1 MAASSVTGT
10 GTGSVD
16 KYGGGNNLRINSVP
30 LQGPNVVACGIA
42 SIEPTVMG
50 GVGGQCFIRTPYV
63 LAMPEDSYAAFV
75 MPYRMAPQPGMFV
88 GGFYAGGDGNGSI
101 IHLMGMTGPGIVNW
115 MIVRQ
120 GFGVEATGV

>member
-1 MAASSVTGT
+1 MGASSVTGT

-42 SIEPTVMG
+42 SMVPNL
-50 GVGGQCFIRTPYV
+50 VGEYFIRTPYI
-63 LAMPEDSYAAFV
+63 LAMPEEHYAAFV
-75 MPYRMAPQPGMFV
+75 MPINTSQPNMGV
-88 GGFYAGGDGNGSI
+88 SGVYSDGNGNGSI
-101 IHLMGMTGPGIVNW
+101 IQVNTIVEGTAYW

-120 GFGVEATGV
+120 GFGVEAAGV